1 MITPPKIIIAA
12 PNQIFES
19 TTSLKIK
26 YPANEAQRRPVYSKL
41 ARNDASAFFRA
52 ILKNRNAKPPT
63 NPVRKNKNQS
73 DYEFVRNI
81 CSISAEVLHWL
92 ADQHQQEFILID
104 HFLYPGHTT
113 HRMHA
118 HPKRTGLALI
128 DSLLKAKNKLFFS
141 YFSNID

>member
-26 YPANEAQRRPVYSKL
+26 YPANEAQRRPVYSTL

-73 DYEFVRNI
+73 HMVGGI
-81 CSISAEVLHWL
+81 QSK
-92 ADQHQQEFILID
+92 ILITA
-104 HFLYPGHTT
+104 PSIVG
-113 HRMHA
+113 
-118 HPKRTGLALI
+118 PK
-128 DSLLKAKNKLFFS
+128 KM
-141 YFSNID
+141 